1 MPQERKLGRGLDA
14 LFEAKVDD
22 DATSIPNTLSLD
34 DIDPNPEQ
42 PRQEFDETKLGELAA
57 SIKSQGII
65 QPLLVRPKGGRY
77 QLVAGERRWRAA
89 KLAGLTEVPVLVR
102 DLSDEEVMVSA
113 LIENLQREDL
123 NPVDEAIALK
133 TLRETLKMTQDAL
146 AAKLG
151 KSRPAIANAL
161 RLLQLSEAAQNDLKN
176 GRISAGHARSL
187 LSLDDPDAAERLRQ
201 RIIAASLTV
210 RDAEDAVCAHKASGV
225 FPWENA
231 ATCDAEPKK
240 GNSCRRKKSD
250 VMLRMQKDIASA
262 LAVRAS
268 MSGDETKGRIT
279 ISYQSPEELRSLLEK
294 FGVEPLL

>member
-1 MPQERKLGRGLDA
+1 MPQEKKLGRGLDA
-14 LFEAKVDD
+14 LFEAKVE
-22 DATSIPNTLSLD
+22 DASANIPNTLSLD

-65 QPLLVRPKGGRY
+65 QPLLVRPKAGRY

-89 KLAGLTEVPVLVR
+89 KLAGLNEVPVLVR
-102 DLSDEEVMVSA
+102 DMSDEDVMVTA

-123 NPVDEAIALK
+123 NPIDEAVALK
-133 TLRETLKMTQDAL
+133 TLRDTLKMTQDAL
-146 AAKLG
+146 AARLG

-176 GRISAGHARSL
+176 ARISAGHARSL

-201 RIIAASLTV
+201 RIITASLTV
-210 RDAEDAVCAHKASGV
+210 RDAEEAAAAHKANGA
-225 FPWENA
+225 FPWENEA
-231 ATCDAEPKK
+231 SGDADLKK
-240 GNSCRRKKSD
+240 GNARRRKKSET
-250 VMLRMQKDIASA
+250 MMKIQKSIASA
-262 LAVRAS
+262 LAARAS
-268 MSGDETKGRIT
+268 ISGDEEKGRIT
-279 ISYQSPEELRSLLEK
+279 ISYKSQEELRDLLEK